1 MPTVGRVE
9 PGPGSLCDLL
19 TKPDLLAAA
28 KAEFVERTGG
38 GIGGS
43 NWISPQL
50 PKDFRPP
57 IDYRWP
63 EYVTTVRGTDW
74 WIPAA
79 PDLEAPVRQS

>member
-1 MPTVGRVE
+1 MIETAAKTIA
-9 PGPGSLCDLL
+9 GSICDLL
-19 TKPDLLAAA
+19 TRPELLAAA

-63 EYVTTVRGTDW
+63 EYVTTSRGEEW

-79 PDLEAPVRQS
+79 ADE